1 MKNKELFDHE
11 VERFLRKEMS
21 AEEETAFKRELA
33 SDPQKLSRAKAIAF
47 AIKQMKNSAKAND
60 TCVVKNIKD
69 TDENT
74 YKKIVSGEFEL
85 KFDDRVNLYL
95 KSQMSK
101 KEEQEFLKELA
112 ASPELLLRAK
122 AIAFA
127 VSQMKGHGKEHD
139 EKIIEAIK
147 KIPMKD
153 LKKLIPNPLVLQCAK
168 KARIQYLGTETQAV
182 NGIGIFEVAKR
193 IDLRDRRTGSIRQ
206 HKVLRW
212 CIGVAASFLI
222 LFGGFHLYDINH
234 TKGLGNSYG
243 NVFNSQQMLSRSV
256 SDTIVTS
263 KLATMFSYVQ
273 KGDSLSV
280 AIDFLSKAYE
290 ADGKYSIYKDYN
302 DCISWNLA
310 IAYLKDGN
318 KKKAKKILERIP
330 LEYPDTPLAT
340 KAKELLEEL

>member
-1 MKNKELFDHE
+1 MISMKNEELFDHE

-153 LKKLIPNPLVLQCAK
+153 LKKLIPKLV
-168 KARIQYLGTETQAV
+168 T
-182 NGIGIFEVAKR
+182 
-193 IDLRDRRTGSIRQ
+193 Q

-234 TKGLGNSYG
+234 TEGLGNSYG

>member
-1 MKNKELFDHE
+1 MKNEELFDHE

-153 LKKLIPNPLVLQCAK
+153 LKKLIPKLV
-168 KARIQYLGTETQAV
+168 T
-182 NGIGIFEVAKR
+182 
-193 IDLRDRRTGSIRQ
+193 Q